1 MALFLTE
8 SDVGTLLTM
17 NDAIEVL
24 ENAFRQM
31 ADDKAPVRPRQRV
44 KIAGGTLQV
53 MPAALPAECAIGF
66 KAYTTMAGR
75 PNFHFTLYDSASG
88 ELLALMQ
95 ANLLGQIRTG
105 AASGV
110 ATRYMA
116 KEEVSVVGCIGTGWQ
131 ARSQVEAVCAVREF
145 DRGLAYG
152 RDPARLKAFCKEISA
167 TVNLPI
173 EPAAS
178 SDQVAGEADVLIA
191 ATNSRSPVFD
201 GNALSAGVH
210 VNAIGSN
217 GAERQEVDET
227 TVVRSN
233 RVVVD
238 LKEQAI
244 IECGDVIP
252 VVSAGRV
259 TWGEVVELADIVA
272 GRASGRDSDNEITLF
287 ESQGIALEDVAVG
300 IHIYRL
306 ARERGIGREIPA

>member
-8 SDVGTLLTM
+8 DDVRRLLTM

-24 ENAFRQM
+24 DHAFRQM
-31 ADDKAPVRPRQRV
+31 ADNKAPVRPRQRV

-53 MPAALPAECAIGF
+53 MPAALPTERAIGF

-75 PNFHFTLYDSASG
+75 PNFHFTLYDTTSG
-88 ELLALMQ
+88 ELLAIMQ

-116 KEEVSVVGCIGTGWQ
+116 RDEVAVVGCIGTGWQ
-131 ARSQVEAVCAVREF
+131 ARSQVEAVCAVRKFE
-145 DRGLAYG
+145 RGLAYG
-152 RDPARLKAFCKEISA
+152 RDPARLEAFCQEVSN
-167 TVNLPI
+167 TVDLPI

-178 SDQVAGEADVLIA
+178 PNQVASEADVLIV
-191 ATNSRSPVFD
+191 ATNARHPVFD

-210 VNAIGSN
+210 VNAVGSN
-217 GAERQEVDET
+217 GAERQEVDEA
-227 TVVRSN
+227 TVVRSS

-244 IECGDVIP
+244 TECGDVIP
-252 VVSAGRV
+252 VVSAGRI
-259 TWGEVVELADIVA
+259 TWGNVVELADIVV
-272 GRASGRDSDNEITLF
+272 GRASGRDSDEEITLF

-306 ARERGIGREIPA
+306 ARERGVGREIPA